1 MYKHTHARLAHMGG
15 HVQTNAYQYCQH
27 QLRHNTT
34 GRKEA
39 AADVNTVCR
48 GWGGVVDSACVGWWI
63 RERPD
68 KGAHCSALL
77 KTPVSVASL
86 LISASS

>member
-1 MYKHTHARLAHMGG
+1 MPHLLSLYTPGLIQNVYPGWHLSLHMYKHTHARLAHMGG

-48 GWGGVVDSACVGWWI
+48 GWGGWLI
-63 RERPD
+63 
-68 KGAHCSALL
+68 LL
-77 KTPVSVASL
+77 VWDGG
-86 LISASS
+86 